1 MLATQ
6 VLQGLSRRPFL
17 WPRIYFI
24 SAARLGALDWPNG
37 TIRVGALLHD
47 LGKIGISDLLLQ
59 KPTGLT
65 PEENDLIRQHPA
77 IGRRILENVQGLEAY
92 LDIIELHHENLDG
105 TGYPH
110 GLKGED
116 TPLHARIVKV
126 ADAYDAMTSDR
137 PYRRGKSH
145 AEAIAIL
152 KSVCG
157 SEMDP
162 AVVEA
167 FAQLGDPRKQQ
178 VAPAGDQSLQSLSQ
192 AVASPAGGETQEV
205 NERLVVPERVVA

>member
-1 MLATQ
+1 
-6 VLQGLSRRPFL
+6 
-17 WPRIYFI
+17 
-24 SAARLGALDWPNG
+24 
-37 TIRVGALLHD
+37 
-47 LGKIGISDLLLQ
+47 
-59 KPTGLT
+59 
-65 PEENDLIRQHPA
+65 
-77 IGRRILENVQGLEAY
+77 LEAY

-110 GLKGED
+110 GLKGEE

-162 AVVEA
+162 LVVEV
-167 FAQLGDPRKQQ
+167 FAQLGDQRKQSM
-178 VAPAGDQSLQSLSQ
+178 ALAGDQSLQSLSQ
-192 AVASPAGGETQEV
+192 ALASPAGGERQAV
-205 NERLVVPERVVA
+205 NERLAAPEKAVA

>member
-1 MLATQ
+1 DAYTAGHSQ
-6 VLQGLSRRPFL
+6 RVSEYSCAIAKALQIPEQELE
-17 WPRIYFI
+17 
-24 SAARLGALDWPNG
+24 

-47 LGKIGISDLLLQ
+47 LGKIGISDLVLQ
-59 KPTGLT
+59 KPKGLT
-65 PEENDLIRQHPA
+65 PEENDLIRQHPV
-77 IGRRILENVQGLEAY
+77 IGNRILQNVEGLGAY
-92 LDIIELHHENLDG
+92 LDIVELHHENLDG

-110 GLKGED
+110 GLKGEE

-145 AEAIAIL
+145 SEAIAIL

-162 AVVEA
+162 MVVEA
-167 FAQLGDPRKQQ
+167 FAQLGDQRKQKIA
-178 VAPAGDQSLQSLSQ
+178 VARDQSLQSLSQ
-192 AVASPAGGETQEV
+192 AVAAPEAQEA
-205 NERLVVPERVVA
+205 NELVVAREGIEG